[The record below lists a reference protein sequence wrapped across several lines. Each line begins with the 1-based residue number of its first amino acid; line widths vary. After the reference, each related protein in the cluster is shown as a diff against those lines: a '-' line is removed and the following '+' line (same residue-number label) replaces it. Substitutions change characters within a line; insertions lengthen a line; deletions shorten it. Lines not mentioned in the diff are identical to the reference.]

1 MCDLWIRVFVYF
13 FICAFVIFA
22 DRFPSIICGIAS
34 AARVANNR
42 NDQGNQEGNQEGN
55 QGNQGKCNSKYTKK
69 QKDRR
74 SRREV
79 HLLQSP

>member
-1 MCDLWIRVFVYF
+1 MCDLWICVFVYF

-34 AARVANNR
+34 AAQVANNR
-42 NDQGNQEGNQEGN
+42 NDQGNQEGN
-55 QGNQGKCNSKYTKK
+55 QGNQGKCNSKSTKK

-74 SRREV
+74 LRWEV